1 MSQGDGIPLHID
13 ATTAPRYRLIQLEPG
28 MLELLESPKE
38 AAHLRLK
45 SAGPDAPAFLCG
57 YSRTFQLRQISQ
69 SNTLLLLS
77 SASSSSSSSETTDTV
92 PDEVTS
98 NPLYATKLSGG
109 YLECIPSTVQIDL
122 SFVPYYHGAELK
134 EAAGSDP
141 DLTLSKLDVT
151 ARVPVSEFEFQ
162 SAWIAAMGVEI
173 DGYVYRLSHDLVLR
187 IVPILMAAIQADGMD
202 FGTLWLSEV
211 FEAVRK
217 DEDEPAAVIEAI
229 LMRFSTSRS
238 EPYCLDTAQLT
249 RWLGIEM
256 LSEHAFREIKLEDFM
271 EKWELS
277 LPPVLDLTCDLSML
291 IGLYVQPTPKT
302 IKYLPSSRLPV
313 DPASRFERLFA
324 SKSSWL
330 LEEILP
336 FLNDIEKD
344 KVKINALLMKFAKKK
359 VVKGKTYIGKRG
371 V

>member
-13 ATTAPRYRLIQLEPG
+13 PSIAPRYRLIQLEPG
-28 MLELLESPKE
+28 IVELLESPKE
-38 AAHLRLK
+38 AAHLQLK

-77 SASSSSSSSETTDTV
+77 SASSSSSETTDTV
-92 PDEVTS
+92 PDEVTLD
-98 NPLYATKLSGG
+98 PLYATKLPGG
-109 YLECIPSTVQIDL
+109 YLECIPSRIQIDL

-134 EAAGSDP
+134 EAAGSDA
-141 DLTLSKLDVT
+141 DLALSKLDVA
-151 ARVPVSEFEFQ
+151 ARVPVSEFELQ

-173 DGYVYRLSHDLVLR
+173 DGYVYRISHDLVLR
-187 IVPILMAAIQADGMD
+187 IVPILMAAIQAEGMD

-238 EPYCLDTAQLT
+238 EPYCLDTAQLAQ
-249 RWLGIEM
+249 WLGIKM

-277 LPPVLDLTCDLSML
+277 LPQVLDLTCDLSML
-291 IGLYVQPTPKT
+291 TGQYVQPTPKT

-336 FLNDIEKD
+336 FLNDIEKE

>member
-13 ATTAPRYRLIQLEPG
+13 PTLAPRYRLIQLEPG
-28 MLELLESPKE
+28 LLELLESPKE
-38 AAHLRLK
+38 AAHLQLK

-77 SASSSSSSSETTDTV
+77 SASSSETTDTV
-92 PDEVTS
+92 PDEVTLD
-98 NPLYATKLSGG
+98 PLYVTKLPGG
-109 YLECIPSTVQIDL
+109 YLECIPSTPQIDL

-134 EAAGSDP
+134 EAKHSDV
-141 DLTLSKLDVT
+141 DLMLSRLDVT

-162 SAWIAAMGVEI
+162 SAWISAMGVEI
-173 DGYVYRLSHDLVLR
+173 GGYAYRLSDDLVLR
-187 IVPILMAAIQADGMD
+187 IVPTLMAAIQADGINFD
-202 FGTLWLSEV
+202 TLRLTEV
-211 FEAVRK
+211 FEAIRK

-229 LMRFSTSRS
+229 LRRFSTCRS

-249 RWLGIEM
+249 QWLGIKM

-277 LPPVLDLTCDLSML
+277 LPPVLDSTCDLSML
-291 IGLYVQPTPKT
+291 RGQYVQPTLNT
-302 IKYLPSSRLPV
+302 IKYLPSARLPL

-330 LEEILP
+330 LEDMLP
-336 FLNDIEKD
+336 FLNDIEKE
-344 KVKINALLMKFAKKK
+344 KVKINTLLMKFAKKK